1 MSNGLN
7 GCANVVGLPTL
18 DSQTLAALQETRAQ
32 RQRMSRSTTPASL
45 SRFGDLYG
53 ASEPMQTLFTM
64 IARVAPTRANVL
76 IAGESGTGKELVA
89 SVIHQMSREKDKPF
103 VALNCGAV
111 SPQLIEAE
119 LFGHERGSF
128 TGAVRAH
135 KGCFERADGGTLF
148 LDEVTEMPLDMQV
161 KLLRVLETN
170 RFCRI
175 GADEETEV
183 KVRVLAATNCNL
195 EAALE
200 SGTLRSDLF
209 YRLAVFPL
217 HLPTLRERGEDIGLL
232 AALFLSQLNDEE
244 GSSKVFSKASCRML
258 ENYSWPGNVRE
269 LKNVVHR
276 AFILADRDL
285 DIASAIGPARALLG
299 NSQEND
305 CVTVQLGSKL
315 ADAEQRLIYAT
326 LGHCGGNKTLTAE
339 VLGVS
344 LKTLYNRLNEYQ
356 SKLFLHDP
364 LVHTQP
370 FSVQAGN

>member
-1 MSNGLN
+1 
-7 GCANVVGLPTL
+7 
-18 DSQTLAALQETRAQ
+18 
-32 RQRMSRSTTPASL
+32 
-45 SRFGDLYG
+45 
-53 ASEPMQTLFTM
+53 MQNLFQM
-64 IARVAPTRANVL
+64 IGKVAPTNANVL

-89 SVIHQMSREKDKPF
+89 QAIHQLSKEAAQPF
-103 VALNCGAV
+103 IALNCSAV

-128 TGAVRAH
+128 TGAVRMQ

-148 LDEVTEMPLDMQV
+148 LDEVTEMSQEMQV
-161 KLLRVLETN
+161 KLLRVLESN

-175 GADEETEV
+175 GAEEETGV
-183 KVRVLAATNCNL
+183 KVRVIAATNRDPL
-195 EAALE
+195 EAMQN
-200 SGTLRSDLF
+200 GTLRSDLF

-217 HLPTLRERGEDIGLL
+217 NLPPLRERGEDICLL
-232 AALFLSQLNDEE
+232 ATLFLAQLNEE
-244 GSSKVFSKASCRML
+244 DSGNKTFSRTSLRLMN
-258 ENYSWPGNVRE
+258 EYTWPGNVRE

-276 AFILADRDL
+276 AYIMAEQELEL
-285 DIASAIGPARALLG
+285 LPAVNPAKTMVSEQVG
-299 NSQEND
+299 D

-356 SKLFLHDP
+356 AKLFLGDVIPHARP
-364 LVHTQP
+364 Y
-370 FSVQAGN
+370 SVPGRNQ